1 MTNCKRIF
9 RKLLITAG
17 LIAVAGVI
25 VSVIHHYQLRAAVN
39 QYRAELKA
47 KGDLVELSQ
56 AIPPPV
62 VPEKD
67 GRELLMQAIEVLKQ
81 DSSLLTTNY
90 VTAMKAVA
98 LGRAMIASGQPQV
111 IDFESTNSWEAVAAA
126 LQQNQK
132 ALDLLSRMVE
142 RPDVDF
148 KMQYGKGFEDVSS
161 FAVLNLGVVKKS
173 VQYLS
178 AAGLAN
184 LHVGNSAAAVTNAR
198 STLALTAAV
207 QDERLMISELVS
219 LAMVSFANS
228 LTWEIL
234 QSRNV
239 TEAQLA
245 GLQSDYE
252 KLNFL
257 TGYEHALT
265 MEQCCGDICLDRWR
279 QSNAAL
285 QAELAAWTSARA
297 EFGLADAPPGPLVR
311 ARQTVQMY
319 LWRYWWSY
327 SDELRALHGY
337 EVLQQTVRDI
347 KRADSRLTA
356 FQHQEAGLNL
366 LGISKLNDEPGS
378 PTYAYSLFSEP
389 VELHTFLSKSISVIA
404 GAGRRV
410 MMFETARQIVITAI
424 ALKRYQLQHDHW
436 PDQLAELVPQ
446 FLAAIP
452 QDAMTSQPLPY
463 HRQSDGTFLLYSVG
477 EDGVDNGGDPTP
489 TKDTGSTSFYW
500 LNPLAHDWVWPQ
512 PATPAEIDAFYQS
525 EQRRR
530 H

>member
-1 MTNCKRIF
+1 MNVKNII
-9 RKLLITAG
+9 RKTLFAAG
-17 LIAVAGVI
+17 LMAVAGVI
-25 VSVIHHYQLRAAVN
+25 VAILHHYQLRAAVN

-56 AIPPPV
+56 AVPPPV
-62 VPEKD
+62 APEKD
-67 GRELLMQAIEVLKQ
+67 GAALLMQAIELLNK

-90 VTAMKAVA
+90 ATSMKMVA
-98 LGRAMIASGQPQV
+98 PGRVLVASRQPQV
-111 IDFESTNSWEAVAAA
+111 TDFETTNSWEAISAA

-132 ALDLLSRMVE
+132 ALDLLSRMAE
-142 RPDVDF
+142 RPEVDF

-161 FAVLNLGVVKKS
+161 FAVLNLSSVKKS

-178 AAGLAN
+178 LAGLVD
-184 LHVGNSAAAVTNAR
+184 LHAGDSAAAITKTR
-198 STLALTAAV
+198 SMLALTAAV

-234 QSRNV
+234 QSRDL

-245 GLQSDYE
+245 SLQSDYE

-297 EFGLADAPPGPLVR
+297 EFGLADAPPGPLGR

-337 EVLQQTVRDI
+337 EVLQQTVREI

-378 PTYAYSLFSEP
+378 PTYVSSLFSEP
-389 VELHTFLSKSISVIA
+389 VELHAFLSKSISVHA
-404 GAGRRV
+404 GAGQRV

-424 ALKRYQLQHDHW
+424 ALKRYQLQHGQW

-446 FLAAIP
+446 YLPAVP
-452 QDAMTSQPLPY
+452 QDALTGHPLPY
-463 HRQSDGTFLLYSVG
+463 HRKLDGTLLLYSAG
-477 EDGVDNGGDPTP
+477 NDGVDNGGDPTL

-500 LNPLAHDWVWPQ
+500 LNPKAHDWVWPQ